1 MTDDREL
8 WQRLCRRDAHAFET
22 LYQTYG
28 PNLMAFLRQLLGNA
42 QAAEDVTQETFT
54 QIWQRPNGYEPARGT
69 LRAYILGAGR
79 KRASEWWRKQA
90 RANSPAREEPS
101 ECIAET
107 TSLMGDAFRRLPEE
121 RRTLMWLREVEG
133 YSYAEIA
140 EVLGIPVGTVGSR
153 LTTARDELKAIWELG
168 PNRRREGA

>member
-1 MTDDREL
+1 
-8 WQRLCRRDAHAFET
+8 
-22 LYQTYG
+22 
-28 PNLMAFLRQLLGNA
+28 
-42 QAAEDVTQETFT
+42 
-54 QIWQRPNGYEPARGT
+54 
-69 LRAYILGAGR
+69 
-79 KRASEWWRKQA
+79 
-90 RANSPAREEPS
+90 
-101 ECIAET
+101 
-107 TSLMGDAFRRLPEE
+107 MGDAFRRLPEE